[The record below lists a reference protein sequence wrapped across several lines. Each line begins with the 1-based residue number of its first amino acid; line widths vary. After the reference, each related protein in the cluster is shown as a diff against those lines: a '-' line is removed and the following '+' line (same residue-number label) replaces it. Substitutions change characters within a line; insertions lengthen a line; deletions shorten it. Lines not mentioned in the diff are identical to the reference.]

1 LNRCAGRE
9 EFTQLKKY
17 LNIKEQPEIEAGKIE
32 SLKKALVGL

>member
-17 LNIKEQPEIEAGKIE
+17 LNIKEQPEIEAE
-32 SLKKALVGL
+32 EN